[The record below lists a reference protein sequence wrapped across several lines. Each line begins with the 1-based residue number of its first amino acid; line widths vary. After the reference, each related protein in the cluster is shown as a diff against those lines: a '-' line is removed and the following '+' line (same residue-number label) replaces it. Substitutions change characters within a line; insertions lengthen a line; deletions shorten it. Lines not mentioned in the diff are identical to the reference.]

1 MLSQAQRTAILELS
15 AKGVSKREIAQVLR
29 LSRPTVRKVL
39 RENST
44 NVPEIQRAEKAEPY
58 REQILDLLI
67 SCKGNLVR
75 VHEEL
80 VAGGAALSYPAL
92 TAFCRRQGIG
102 QTPAVPAGQ
111 YHFEPGVEMQHDTS
125 PHEVEVGGRKY
136 KAQTASAV
144 LCYSRMLF
152 FQINPTFQRF
162 DCKVFLTDALRYM
175 GGAPERVMIDNTHVV
190 VLRGTGREMIP
201 VPEMEAF
208 GERFGFRFVAHE
220 RGDANRS
227 ARVERPF
234 SFIENNFL
242 AGRTFASWADLNQQ
256 ARQWC
261 DRVNSTYKKHIRGV
275 PRELFAV
282 ERMHLKPLPAW
293 IPEVYRLHQ
302 RTVDVEGYVSVN
314 SIRYSVPAAWIGHRV
329 EVRETRDKIEIEMD
343 ARHIVTHA
351 RAVTP
356 LSQRITLAAHR
367 PPRGEGVKRSDPHPE
382 EKAIVEAA
390 PETAL
395 YVAALKQ
402 KSRKVVALA
411 LRQLLRLLREYPR
424 EPFLAAVQEA
434 ARYGL
439 YDLDRLERMILRR
452 VARDYFLLL
461 DPDTDSHA
469 EELEQLLKNLK
480 LRRMLGVYDEQL
492 RAAEKAQASY
502 SEFVAG
508 LLRAQWHDRQESAL
522 EWRIRRANLP
532 ERWSLESFPWSR
544 QPGVNRKQMRAF
556 AELDF
561 VAQHENLVLVGPTG
575 VGKTGLASGLL
586 LKALENGHRCQF
598 IRAQD
603 LFDEM
608 YASLADRSTRRLL
621 NRLARLDVLLIDEF
635 GYLNLKPEQSN
646 TFFKL
651 MEERYHRHSTIITTN
666 LVYDVWHN
674 FLGNKPMGR
683 RTAEPRAALLPHRDH
698 QWPFA
703 TRSPR

>member
-1 MLSQAQRTAILELS
+1 
-15 AKGVSKREIAQVLR
+15 
-29 LSRPTVRKVL
+29 
-39 RENST
+39 
-44 NVPEIQRAEKAEPY
+44 
-58 REQILDLLI
+58 
-67 SCKGNLVR
+67 VR

-80 VAGGAALSYPAL
+80 TASGATLSYPAL

-102 QTPAVPAGQ
+102 QTPVAPAGQ
-111 YHFEPGVEMQHDTS
+111 YHFDPGVEMQHDTS

-175 GGAPERVMIDNTHVV
+175 GGAAERVMIDNTHVV

-208 GERFGFRFVAHE
+208 AERFGFRFVAHQI
-220 RGDANRS
+220 GNANRS

-242 AGRTFASWADLNQQ
+242 AGRTFTTWGDLNQQ

-261 DRVNSTYKKHIRGV
+261 DKVNSTYKKYIRAV

-282 ERMHLKPLPAW
+282 ERLHLKPLPAW

-302 RTVDVEGYVSVN
+302 RTVDVEGYVSVH
-314 SIRYSVPAAWIGHRV
+314 SIRYSVPVPWIGHRV

-343 ARHIVTHA
+343 ARHIVTHV

-356 LSQRITLAAHR
+356 LQQRVTLAAHR

-390 PETAL
+390 PQTAL

-424 EPFLAAVQEA
+424 EPFLAAVREA
-434 ARYGL
+434 AQYGL

-452 VARDYFLLL
+452 VARDYFLL
-461 DPDTDSHA
+461 PDTDS
-469 EELEQLLKNLK
+469 
-480 LRRMLGVYDEQL
+480 D
-492 RAAEKAQASY
+492 S
-502 SEFVAG
+502 
-508 LLRAQWHDRQESAL
+508 HD
-522 EWRIRRANLP
+522 
-532 ERWSLESFPWSR
+532 
-544 QPGVNRKQMRAF
+544 
-556 AELDF
+556 
-561 VAQHENLVLVGPTG
+561 
-575 VGKTGLASGLL
+575 
-586 LKALENGHRCQF
+586 
-598 IRAQD
+598 
-603 LFDEM
+603 
-608 YASLADRSTRRLL
+608 
-621 NRLARLDVLLIDEF
+621 
-635 GYLNLKPEQSN
+635 
-646 TFFKL
+646 
-651 MEERYHRHSTIITTN
+651 
-666 LVYDVWHN
+666 
-674 FLGNKPMGR
+674 
-683 RTAEPRAALLPHRDH
+683 
-698 QWPFA
+698 
-703 TRSPR
+703 

>member
-15 AKGVSKREIAQVLR
+15 AQGVSKHEIAHVLR
-29 LSRPTVRKVL
+29 LSRLTVRKVL
-39 RENST
+39 GSNST

-58 REQILDLLI
+58 REQILDLLT

-92 TAFCRRQGIG
+92 TGFCRRQGIG
-102 QTPAVPAGQ
+102 QTPLVPAGQ

-125 PHEVEVGGRKY
+125 PHTVEVGGRKY

-162 DCKVFLTDALRYM
+162 DCKVFLTDALRNT
-175 GGAPERVMIDNTHVV
+175 GGVVERVMIDNTHVV

-208 GERFGFRFVAHE
+208 AERFGFRFVAHQI
-220 RGDANRS
+220 GDANRS

-242 AGRTFASWADLNQQ
+242 AGRTFTSWEDLNNQ

-261 DRVNSTYKKHIRGV
+261 DKVNSTYKKHIRAV

-314 SIRYSVPAAWIGHRV
+314 SIRYSVPVAWIGHRV
-329 EVRETRDKIEIEMD
+329 EVRETRDKLEIEMD

-356 LSQRITLAAHR
+356 LSQRVTLAAHR

-424 EPFLAAVQEA
+424 EPFLAAVREA

-461 DPDTDSHA
+461 EPDTDSH
-469 EELEQLLKNLK
+469 
-480 LRRMLGVYDEQL
+480 D
-492 RAAEKAQASY
+492 
-502 SEFVAG
+502 
-508 LLRAQWHDRQESAL
+508 
-522 EWRIRRANLP
+522 
-532 ERWSLESFPWSR
+532 
-544 QPGVNRKQMRAF
+544 
-556 AELDF
+556 
-561 VAQHENLVLVGPTG
+561 
-575 VGKTGLASGLL
+575 
-586 LKALENGHRCQF
+586 
-598 IRAQD
+598 
-603 LFDEM
+603 
-608 YASLADRSTRRLL
+608 
-621 NRLARLDVLLIDEF
+621 
-635 GYLNLKPEQSN
+635 
-646 TFFKL
+646 
-651 MEERYHRHSTIITTN
+651 
-666 LVYDVWHN
+666 
-674 FLGNKPMGR
+674 
-683 RTAEPRAALLPHRDH
+683 
-698 QWPFA
+698 
-703 TRSPR
+703 

>member
-15 AKGVSKREIAQVLR
+15 AKGVSKHEIAHVLR
-29 LSRPTVRKVL
+29 LSRLTVRKVL
-39 RENST
+39 GSNST

-58 REQILDLLI
+58 REQILDLLT

-92 TAFCRRQGIG
+92 TGFCRRQGIG
-102 QTPAVPAGQ
+102 QTPLVPAGQ

-125 PHEVEVGGRKY
+125 PHTVEVGGRKY

-152 FQINPTFQRF
+152 FQINPNFQRF
-162 DCKVFLTDALRYM
+162 DCKVFLTDALRYT
-175 GGAPERVMIDNTHVV
+175 GGVVERVMIDNTHVV

-208 GERFGFRFVAHE
+208 AERFGFRFVAHQI
-220 RGDANRS
+220 GDANRS

-242 AGRTFASWADLNQQ
+242 AGRTFTSWEDLNNQ

-261 DRVNSTYKKHIRGV
+261 DKVNSTYKKHIRAV

-314 SIRYSVPAAWIGHRV
+314 SIRYSVPVAWIGHRV
-329 EVRETRDKIEIEMD
+329 EVRETRDKLEIEMD

-356 LSQRITLAAHR
+356 LSQRVTLAAHR

-424 EPFLAAVQEA
+424 EPFLAAVREA

-461 DPDTDSHA
+461 EPDTDSH
-469 EELEQLLKNLK
+469 
-480 LRRMLGVYDEQL
+480 D
-492 RAAEKAQASY
+492 
-502 SEFVAG
+502 
-508 LLRAQWHDRQESAL
+508 
-522 EWRIRRANLP
+522 
-532 ERWSLESFPWSR
+532 
-544 QPGVNRKQMRAF
+544 
-556 AELDF
+556 
-561 VAQHENLVLVGPTG
+561 
-575 VGKTGLASGLL
+575 
-586 LKALENGHRCQF
+586 
-598 IRAQD
+598 
-603 LFDEM
+603 
-608 YASLADRSTRRLL
+608 
-621 NRLARLDVLLIDEF
+621 
-635 GYLNLKPEQSN
+635 
-646 TFFKL
+646 
-651 MEERYHRHSTIITTN
+651 
-666 LVYDVWHN
+666 
-674 FLGNKPMGR
+674 
-683 RTAEPRAALLPHRDH
+683 
-698 QWPFA
+698 
-703 TRSPR
+703 